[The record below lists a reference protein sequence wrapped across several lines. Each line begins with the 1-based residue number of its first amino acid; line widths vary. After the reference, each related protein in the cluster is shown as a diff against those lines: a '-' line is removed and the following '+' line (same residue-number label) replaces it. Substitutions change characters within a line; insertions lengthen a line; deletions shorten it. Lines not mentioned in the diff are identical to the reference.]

1 MGVASVCELHSSV
14 ELSPEPSLRPSAA
27 PLAVPLCAEQTES
40 RSIMGVEGC
49 TKCIKYLLFFFN
61 FIFWVSA
68 LACVSPSCWTSSR
81 PPPIYREAC
90 SGTRARTLS
99 AAGARGGEI
108 TVSAGVVG
116 ESCARSAYVTT
127 LYLRG
132 KVWVLC
138 ADVHRWGQ
146 IRCVTA
152 GDVHCSVCVAG
163 KVGAGSLVCLVCGFV
178 WITSSRMRACVRVWV
193 GWVGGGVSTG

>member
-1 MGVASVCELHSSV
+1 MCELHSSV

-68 LACVSPSCWTSSR
+68 LACVCVCPLAAGHRHVPHPFTARPAPGRARAHCRQQGLAVGKSPS
-81 PPPIYREAC
+81 
-90 SGTRARTLS
+90 AR
-99 AAGARGGEI
+99 
-108 TVSAGVVG
+108 

-178 WITSSRMRACVRVWV
+178 WITSSCMRACVC
-193 GWVGGGVSTG
+193 G

>member
-27 PLAVPLCAEQTES
+27 LPLAVPLCAEQTES

-68 LACVSPSCWTSSR
+68 CVCVCVCPSCWTSSR

-90 SGTRARTLS
+90 SGTRAHIVGSRGS
-99 AAGARGGEI
+99 RWGNHGQRGSRGGVVRALCLRNHI
-108 TVSAGVVG
+108 VPPRQSVGTARRRAQVGTDQVCDRGRRSLLGLCGRKSQSWKFGVFGVR
-116 ESCARSAYVTT
+116 A
-127 LYLRG
+127 
-132 KVWVLC
+132 LC
-138 ADVHRWGQ
+138 GSHPP
-146 IRCVTA
+146 
-152 GDVHCSVCVAG
+152 VCV
-163 KVGAGSLVCLVCGFV
+163 CVCG
-178 WITSSRMRACVRVWV
+178 C
-193 GWVGGGVSTG
+193 G